1 MIKDSKILL
10 SNRQIEI
17 LKLRKQGLSQK
28 QISERI
34 KTTRENVNILEK
46 RAYRNIKRAT
56 ATLHILNHLEI
67 SALIKIQPHTHI
79 LDVPRMVLDAADKSK
94 IKIRAN
100 CFDILDELRIKMG
113 NKIKSKYLIE
123 PLTITIL
130 PDGSHTI
137 E

>member
-56 ATLHILNHLEI
+56 ATLHVLNHLEI
-67 SALIKIQPHTHI
+67 SALVKIQPHTHI
-79 LDVPRMVLDAADKSK
+79 LDVPRMVLDTADKSN

-100 CFDILDELRIKMG
+100 CFDILDELRIKKG
-113 NKIKSKYLIE
+113 YKIKSKYLIE